1 MIEKK
6 YYDLIDYYGQMSG
19 YNEDNDICDTF
30 YNTDNQVN
38 DYINTDIEQRIKNKY
53 ADYAK
58 NFMIRLEEEDESGEL
73 VEVIKPL
80 QVDTI
85 FLRYK

>member
-1 MIEKK
+1 MLEKTNK
-6 YYDLIDYYGQMSG
+6 ALI
-19 YNEDNDICDTF
+19 IF
-30 YNTDNQVN
+30 YCSTTGQVN

-80 QVDTI
+80 KIDTV